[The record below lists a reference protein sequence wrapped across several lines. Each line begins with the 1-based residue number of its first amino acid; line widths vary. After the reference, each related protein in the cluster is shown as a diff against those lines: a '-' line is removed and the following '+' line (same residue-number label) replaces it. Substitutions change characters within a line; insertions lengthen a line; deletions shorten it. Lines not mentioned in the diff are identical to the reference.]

1 MSKYEKLDAAII
13 AKIKLGKSPFD
24 GRRPGDG
31 DESCVISQAY
41 LIAQQ
46 EDRSTFRVIDGRLTA
61 LRKKGKIKHLK
72 KSDTGDFARWVVCSD
87 QQNETK

>member
-24 GRRPGDG
+24 NWNHFD
-31 DESCVISQAY
+31 DDDSSVFVQAEI
-41 LIAQQ
+41 IAKA
-46 EDRSTFRVIDGRLTA
+46 ENRYRHRVIDGRLTA
-61 LRKKGKIKHLK
+61 LRKQGKIKYLK
-72 KSDTGDFARWVVCSD
+72 KIGVKQYSRWVVCSD